1 MIGEYNK
8 KINGR
13 YKHRW
18 NLKVIF
24 SLYDEFDKVISV
36 TESVNEANKTG
47 LGDLVSNKEEKM
59 ISISNIINGEE
70 IIRMADE
77 AKKSKNRLEI
87 VKDEQKSNYKVEI
100 SAIQSPNKE
109 DNNFVN
115 VARLSP
121 EKNHESLIQAF
132 RGVVN
137 KDSNSKLYILGDG
150 PLYKHLE
157 RLIKD
162 LKLENHVYLLGFIKN
177 PFMFIS
183 ECDCFVLTSNYEG
196 QGRLFQKHKLL
207 ENQ

>member
-121 EKNHESLIQAF
+121 EKNHESLI
-132 RGVVN
+132 
-137 KDSNSKLYILGDG
+137 
-150 PLYKHLE
+150 
-157 RLIKD
+157 
-162 LKLENHVYLLGFIKN
+162 
-177 PFMFIS
+177 
-183 ECDCFVLTSNYEG
+183 
-196 QGRLFQKHKLL
+196 
-207 ENQ
+207 